1 MKNGGLRVLKY
12 YIISRVS
19 DCTLENANKFY
30 GANKLKKGI
39 IFLKEMLLHIPVVL
53 KIIFKRYNFIYQM
66 EQYFHPF
73 KM

>member
-30 GANKLKKGI
+30 GVSKLKKGI
-39 IFLKEMLLHIPVVL
+39 F
-53 KIIFKRYNFIYQM
+53 FKKRCCYIYL
-66 EQYFHPF
+66 
-73 KM
+73 